1 MTDAQEKQDT
11 HLPEQHELDIVL
23 ELSTAFPQHLPSH
36 MNFSPVESDHRGNLA
51 PAPLVPSSPGCAS
64 MGVLT

>member
-36 MNFSPVESDHRGNLA
+36 MNFSPVESDHREGTWLLLLWPPPALA
-51 PAPLVPSSPGCAS
+51 VHPWVC
-64 MGVLT
+64 